1 MSSIINGVASEYD
14 MQKVSRTYESN
25 SKLPQTSCRVPM
37 PKTKEFG
44 EKNCENCDKEDVC
57 MYKEECMKAVKDIL
71 DIESRTNVF
80 IRTNI
85 NCKKW
90 SKKSVGINMNDILY
104 RQKG

>member
-44 EKNCENCDKEDVC
+44 EKICENCDKEDVC

-71 DIESRTNVF
+71 DIVSRANVF
-80 IRTNI
+80 IRTHI
-85 NCKKW
+85 DCKKW

>member
-14 MQKVSRTYESN
+14 MQKVSRIYESN
-25 SKLPQTSCRVPM
+25 SKLSQTDCNI
-37 PKTKEFG
+37 PKNTG
-44 EKNCENCDKEDVC
+44 ERICENCDKEDVC

-80 IRTNI
+80 IKTHI
-85 NCKKW
+85 DCKKW
-90 SKKSVGINMNDILY
+90 SKKSVGINMNDIIY

>member
-44 EKNCENCDKEDVC
+44 EKICENCDKEDVC
-57 MYKEECMKAVKDIL
+57 IYKEECMKAVKDIL

-90 SKKSVGINMNDILY
+90 SGKPAIDI
-104 RQKG
+104 R

>member
-25 SKLPQTSCRVPM
+25 SKLPQTNCRTPM
-37 PKTKEFG
+37 QPIKEFG
-44 EKNCENCDKEDVC
+44 EKICENCDKEDVC
-57 MYKEECMKAVKDIL
+57 MYKEECIKAIKDIL

-80 IRTNI
+80 IKTHI
-85 NCKKW
+85 DCKKW

>member
-44 EKNCENCDKEDVC
+44 EKICENCDKEDVC

-71 DIESRTNVF
+71 GFGSWANVF
-80 IRTNI
+80 IRTHI
-85 NCKKW
+85 DCKKW

>member
-14 MQKVSRTYESN
+14 IQKVLRTYESN

-44 EKNCENCDKEDVC
+44 EKICENCDKEDVC
-57 MYKEECMKAVKDIL
+57 MYKEECMKAVRDIL
-71 DIESRTNVF
+71 NIESRTNVF
-80 IRTNI
+80 IKTHI
-85 NCKKW
+85 DCKKW

>member
-44 EKNCENCDKEDVC
+44 EKICENCDKEDVC

-71 DIESRTNVF
+71 DIESRANEYN
-80 IRTNI
+80 RTHI
-85 NCKKW
+85 ECKKC

>member
-44 EKNCENCDKEDVC
+44 EKFCENCDKEDVC
-57 MYKEECMKAVKDIL
+57 MYKDECMKAVKDIL
-71 DIESRTNVF
+71 DIEG
-80 IRTNI
+80 RTNI
-85 NCKKW
+85 FIKTHIDCKKW
-90 SKKSVGINMNDILY
+90 SKKSVGINMNNILY

>member
-44 EKNCENCDKEDVC
+44 EKICENCNKEDVC

-71 DIESRTNVF
+71 DIESRANVF
-80 IRTNI
+80 IRTHI
-85 NCKKW
+85 ESKKW